1 MSMLRRTILMV
12 SLLAG
17 MAPAALAESPSA
29 TAVLRNSE
37 AEVGQ
42 MVHMEIKVSGASNV
56 EVPND
61 ISVDGL
67 EIRQTGT
74 SRQFEMRNFTTTSSI
89 TYNYTILPLKVGT
102 FKIPPQNFRA
112 AGGLLQTE
120 ELSLHVV
127 SAAGSS
133 RNPSAQNPSAR
144 GGGSNAP
151 IDSSKI

>member
-67 EIRQTGT
+67 EIHQTGT

-89 TYNYTILPLKVGT
+89 TCNYTILPLKAGT
-102 FKIPPQNFRA
+102 FKIPPQTFRI
-112 AGGLLQTE
+112 GSSLLQTE
-120 ELSLHVV
+120 ELTLHVV
-127 SAAGSS
+127 SGAAGG
-133 RNPSAQNPSAR
+133 RNPTAQNPNAR
-144 GGGSNAP
+144 GGANNTP
-151 IDSSKI
+151 VDS